1 MSNEFVPDYQAIETK
16 LYSAVISD
24 ILDSLGYRQ
33 QTMDP
38 SIRPLVNDMVVFG
51 KAKTVLA
58 ADVNRMPDKP
68 YAKLIEVLDEIK
80 PGEIFVASLNGST
93 RSAFFGE
100 LLSTATRARGGRG
113 AVIDGLSRDSRKIM
127 EMGFPLFSRGYRPT
141 DSLGRNEVIEYDVV
155 IECGGVTVRPDDFI
169 FGDIDGLVVIPAEVA
184 EEVITKALAKAGAE
198 NLVRDAIKNDGMKVA
213 AAYAKFGVL

>member
-38 SIRPLVNDMVVFG
+38 LIRPLVNDMVVFG

-113 AVIDGLSRDSRKIM
+113 AVIDGLSRDSRKII

-141 DSLGRNEVIEYDVV
+141 DSLGRNEVMEYDVV